1 MTGMETSNVSSCNID
16 GEPFLGMCFLLQ
28 HKANGKATRLAHTG
42 TRRTKCFVR
51 VRCILE
57 QIFFAM
63 LSKWEV
69 HFGRGLGYIP
79 MNMGH
84 SCPKTSRVIGITPL
98 YKIFGASSNRSATN
112 FFGEHVTNRKLSG
125 HEVGELVRSLHL
137 VAIRLSYGWSDICM
151 TAIA

>member
-1 MTGMETSNVSSCNID
+1 
-16 GEPFLGMCFLLQ
+16 
-28 HKANGKATRLAHTG
+28 
-42 TRRTKCFVR
+42 
-51 VRCILE
+51 
-57 QIFFAM
+57 M

-84 SCPKTSRVIGITPL
+84 SCPKTSRVIRITPL
-98 YKIFGASSNRSATN
+98 YKIFGASSNWSATD
-112 FFGEHVTNRKLSG
+112 FFGEHVTKRKLSG

-137 VAIRLSYGWSDICM
+137 VSIRLSYGWSDICM